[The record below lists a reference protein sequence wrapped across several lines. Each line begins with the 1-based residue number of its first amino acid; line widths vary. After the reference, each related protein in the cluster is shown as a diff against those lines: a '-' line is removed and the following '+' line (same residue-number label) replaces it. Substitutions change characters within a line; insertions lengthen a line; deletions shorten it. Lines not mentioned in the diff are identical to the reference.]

1 MKGLESMKTL
11 SMMVVLV
18 SLLASV
24 PAIAQHEEAA
34 HAGHKNHLS
43 VFFGNTH
50 DYHGEDAFTVGL
62 DYEYRL
68 TDLFGVGALIDRAG
82 GDIKSTVAGA
92 ALFVHPC
99 ENARLF
105 GVAANE
111 HHHGEDEFIVRLGVN
126 YDVHVSDWTV
136 SPTVSV
142 DLLEHGENWIYGLGI
157 GRGF

>member
-1 MKGLESMKTL
+1 MKVLPVL
-11 SMMVVLV
+11 VVLV
-18 SLLASV
+18 SLLAVS
-24 PAIAQHEEAA
+24 PSFAQHADAA
-34 HAGHKNHLS
+34 HGHKHHIS
-43 VFFGNTH
+43 IFFGNTH

-68 TDLFGVGALIDRAG
+68 TELLGVGALIDRAG
-82 GDIKSTVAGA
+82 GDILTTVAGA
-92 ALFVHPC
+92 AVFVHPC

-126 YDVHVSDWTV
+126 YDIHVSAWTV
-136 SPTVSV
+136 SPVVEV
-142 DLLEHGENWIYGLGI
+142 DFLEHGENWIYGLGI